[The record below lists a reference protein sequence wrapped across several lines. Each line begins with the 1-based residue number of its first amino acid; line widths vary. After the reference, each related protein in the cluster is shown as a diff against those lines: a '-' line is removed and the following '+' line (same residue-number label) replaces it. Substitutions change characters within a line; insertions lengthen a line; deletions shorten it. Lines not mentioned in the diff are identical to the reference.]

1 MCGHLRGQKWK
12 QNATERAGDVQGPP
26 QAQRKKEYFFF
37 THFLTQYSSNVYW
50 VLIRH

>member
-1 MCGHLRGQKWK
+1 MCGHLSGQKWK

-26 QAQRKKEYFFF
+26 QAQRKKSISF
-37 THFLTQYSSNVYW
+37 THFLIQYSSNVYW